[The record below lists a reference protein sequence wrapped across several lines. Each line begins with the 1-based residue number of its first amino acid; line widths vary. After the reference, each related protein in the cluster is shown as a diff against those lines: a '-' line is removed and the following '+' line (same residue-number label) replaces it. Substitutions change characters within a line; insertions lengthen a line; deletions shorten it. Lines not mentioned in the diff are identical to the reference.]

1 MRSIEQRTALQG
13 FSHINRYLDRTRDK
27 IAAKILPG
35 QYYVTIHD
43 EIITTVLGSCVS
55 ACIRDKTSRIGGMN
69 HFMLPIGARDT
80 VTPISDAARYGNYA
94 MEHMINVMLEN
105 GAKRENLEVKIL
117 GGGNIIANMTNV
129 GQRNIDFVREYIHSE
144 NLNLVGEDVGD
155 IYPRKVVYHPYSG
168 KVTVKKL
175 RSVHNNTIFVR
186 EEQYMQEI
194 KQSVASGIA
203 LF

>member
-1 MRSIEQRTALQG
+1 
-13 FSHINRYLDRTRDK
+13 
-27 IAAKILPG
+27 
-35 QYYVTIHD
+35 
-43 EIITTVLGSCVS
+43 
-55 ACIRDKTSRIGGMN
+55 MN

-194 KQSVASGIA
+194 KQSVASGIP
-203 LF
+203 